1 MKMKEC
7 SMKKII
13 FALLCVCLLAAASAV
28 FADGET
34 VRVQAGTAEFPLA
47 PETTRVFEWTK

>member
-1 MKMKEC
+1 MIMKEC

-28 FADGET
+28 FAD
-34 VRVQAGTAEFPLA
+34 AGVLLFVLST
-47 PETTRVFEWTK
+47 